1 MRRRKHQR
9 EYKRQMG
16 QYMTPATLAME
27 VSRDV
32 ALLDCARI
40 LEPSCGN
47 GVFLSALADRISARA
62 SIPDAK
68 APEIIGV
75 EIDPKLA
82 GEARRVIAQKSLEHP
97 GRFKASVLQADFF
110 EAYLTGKLLAADG
123 SFAQFRRESF
133 DLIIGNPPFGGT
145 FNQMNEDLLDKLLG
159 KRFGKKIKKET
170 YAFFIVACVDLLR
183 AGGHLVFICSDTLL
197 TIKTMAGLRQLLM
210 EEGEVCVRDIQHF
223 SDETTYPMLILDFKK
238 GGHAGRVIHNSH
250 IIPEAAIR
258 ATPNLSW
265 GNVNEFG
272 HLFAGPLLTDYCVAS
287 SGMTTGNNPLFIR
300 EIDSQNRILEPY
312 KFELYDAPITVEYEK
327 ARARLGKVPSKRRIR
342 LEQAQAA
349 GETEKRLR
357 ATRLVEPL
365 IVQLPDDRYRPYN
378 KASNRLIFSAP
389 IHYIFWENEGEAV
402 LTYKRTGNW
411 YLRGIGGL
419 PYFGRDG
426 ITWPLVA
433 SRFCARYLPEGYIL
447 DSGAPCAFLREG
459 INRDEIFYILGW
471 LLSPLANRILKTV
484 INHTRNIQSKDF
496 ERMPYPWW
504 VSSDIKQHIIDQIKR
519 MISDAERGRIWS
531 FNDQELRSIGD
542 LFEYTG
548 TANLPNY
555 AARSA
560 THQKPLFTLPA

>member
-27 VSRDV
+27 ISRDV
-32 ALLDCARI
+32 ALSDCVRI

-47 GVFLSALADRISARA
+47 GVFLSALADRISAREI
-62 SIPDAK
+62 IPDMRT
-68 APEIIGV
+68 PEIIGV
-75 EIDPKLA
+75 EIDPVLA
-82 GEARRVIAQKSLEHP
+82 GEARAIIAQKSLENP
-97 GRFKASVLQADFF
+97 GRFRASVLQADFF
-110 EAYLTGKLLAADG
+110 QAYMTGKLLTDDG
-123 SFAQFRRESF
+123 NFAQFQRESF

-145 FNQMNEDLLDKLLG
+145 FNPMNEDLLDKLLG

-210 EEGEVCVRDIQHF
+210 EEGEVYVRDIQHF
-223 SDETTYPMLILDFKK
+223 SDETTYPMLIIDFKK
-238 GGHAGRVIHNSH
+238 GGYAGHVTRNSNV
-250 IIPEAAIR
+250 IPEAAIR

-265 GNVNEFG
+265 GNVNEFS
-272 HLFAGPLLTDYCVAS
+272 HLFAGPLLSDYCVAS
-287 SGMTTGNNPLFIR
+287 SGMTTGNNPLFVR
-300 EIDSQNRILEPY
+300 EIDRQNRLLEPY
-312 KFELYDAPITVEYEK
+312 KFELYDAPITVEYEE
-327 ARARLGKVPSKRRIR
+327 ARARLGKVPAKRRIR
-342 LEQAQAA
+342 LEQAQVT

-357 ATRLVEPL
+357 ATRLAEP
-365 IVQLPDDRYRPYN
+365 VVVHLPDDRYRPYN

-389 IHYIFWENEGEAV
+389 SHYIFWENEGEAV
-402 LTYKRTGNW
+402 LTYKKTGNW

-419 PYFGRDG
+419 PYFGRNG

-433 SRFCARYLPEGYIL
+433 SRFAARYLPEGYIL

-459 INRDEIFYILGW
+459 INCDEIFYILGW
-471 LLSPLANRILKTV
+471 LLSPLANNILKTV
-484 INHTRNIQSKDF
+484 INHTRNIQGKDF

-504 VSSDIKQHIIDQIKR
+504 VSSEIKQHIIDQIKR
-519 MISDAERGRIWS
+519 MISDGERGRVWS
-531 FNDQELRSIGD
+531 WNDHEVRSIGD

-548 TANLPNY
+548 ATTLHAP
-555 AARSA
+555 RSA
-560 THQKPLFTLPA
+560 AQQKPLFRFRS